1 METTDLM
8 RFSWWDTP
16 LRSPRELAEEYR
28 SVLLSVQHETA
39 ACPYLGG
46 FKKPWDYT
54 CKSFWVVNTKHHGQ
68 HYTAQPWELD
78 DVVPLLPFHTMMA
91 VAIFDEPAYLDVMLK
106 ARPHWDPQQLAG
118 TVLRGEVL
126 DPVREAVAMLD
137 LLGADL
143 MADWCLLRRP
153 QRAKY
158 VVQVRG
164 GRHSEWST
172 AVEWAQTLFET
183 WVGVLK

>member
-16 LRSPRELAEEYR
+16 LRSPQELADEYR
-28 SVLLSVQHETA
+28 SVLTALERETA
-39 ACPYLGG
+39 SCPYLGG

-54 CKSFWVVNTKHHGQ
+54 CKSYWVAGVHPGGNY
-68 HYTAQPWELD
+68 YTSQPWEVEG
-78 DVVPLLPFHTMMA
+78 VVPVLPFQTMMA
-91 VAIFDEPAYLDVMLK
+91 VAIFDEPAYLEGMLK
-106 ARPHWDPQQLAG
+106 ARPHWDPQRLAG

-172 AVEWAQTLFET
+172 AVEWTQTLFDS
-183 WVGVLK
+183 WRA